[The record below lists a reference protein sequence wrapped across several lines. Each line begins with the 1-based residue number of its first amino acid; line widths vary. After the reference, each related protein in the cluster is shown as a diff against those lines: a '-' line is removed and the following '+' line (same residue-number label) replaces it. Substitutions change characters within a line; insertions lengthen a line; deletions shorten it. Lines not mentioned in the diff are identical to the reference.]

1 MSVIQGLL
9 GNTAKSSNYSTI
21 ASNYATQFLKLG
33 GQSTTGSHL
42 TLDVSHR
49 PFYVI
54 SPELTRLPRSTM
66 TRVRGEWRTTYGQ
79 TSISS

>member
-42 TLDVSHR
+42 TLAVSQ
-49 PFYVI
+49 FVI
-54 SPELTRLPRSTM
+54 YLLRGVLTLAYSTGAKA
-66 TRVRGEWRTTYGQ
+66 RGAWLTTSGRTST
-79 TSISS
+79 